1 MRLRGKIIAGFAV
14 LILVF
19 SVLLSFNFIFNHKIS
34 NELKLLQQKDEN
46 FTKVIESIENLEKR
60 VNPTIEKAN
69 DLIVIISDTQT
80 QSAVQHIL
88 NASNSKKDSD
98 IWQDMNKSE
107 DKFHAIV
114 SELKPILNESGKST
128 ITNIDETFKDYIKE
142 AKQSGSSSSLRRTAE
157 TLTKKIKFFQQEKR
171 EELVNNMSSIN
182 LLTVN
187 LKKDLFT
194 STQGITD
201 RISRQNLFFLLSC
214 LFVIICA
221 VFFSIFATQY
231 VIILP
236 IERLTEMI
244 KHIAMGD
251 ADLTKKLD
259 YHSNDELGELSA
271 WFNKFISI
279 IHEILVQI
287 KSVSGKVSV
296 EGQLLNTNSQQMTF
310 NLKNQT
316 EMISQVVTA
325 STEIAQTINEIAQN
339 TSNIAASSDDT
350 MKIAVDGSRVVENTI
365 REVLEIE
372 KAISQSV
379 SIVTTLGSRS
389 KEIGEI
395 VDVINDIADQTNLL
409 ALNAAI
415 EAARAGEQGR
425 GFAVVA
431 DEVRKLAEK
440 TSKATTE
447 IGGMIQAIQ
456 NETEKTVLSME
467 ESFKMVNSG
476 VDYSKQAGNALT
488 NIVGSIK
495 DLQINIQ
502 HIASATD
509 EMSSV
514 FDKLEEDIETVGTFS
529 EKIDASSDKVAKSAM
544 ELNSSSSNLQGVVG
558 QFKLENI

>member
-1 MRLRGKIIAGFAV
+1 LRLRGKIIAGFAV

-19 SVLLSFNFIFNHKIS
+19 SVLLSFNFIFDHKIS

-142 AKQSGSSSSLRRTAE
+142 AKQSGGSSSLRRTAE